1 MTVVELLRALL
12 DLIDKKDST
21 TDRLTPV
28 EIDNKD
34 GVEQAAQD
42 GDSDAQNNA
51 DGQSTMIFPL
61 QQKIELLKKSVDVPS
76 EFDQEDELDIIK
88 KRAGISSCGCQSK
101 PNIHELSQDNDILG

>member
-34 GVEQAAQD
+34 GAEQAVQS
-42 GDSDAQNNA
+42 GDADAQNNA

-101 PNIHELSQDNDILG
+101 PNVHVASEDNDILG

>member
-1 MTVVELLRALL
+1 MTVAELLRSLL

-34 GVEQAAQD
+34 GIEQAAHD
-42 GDSDAQNNA
+42 GNADAEKNA

-61 QQKIELLKKSVDVPS
+61 QQKIELLKKSVNVPN

-101 PNIHELSQDNDILG
+101 PSIHVASEDNDFLG

>member
-1 MTVVELLRALL
+1 MTVAELLRALL

-28 EIDNKD
+28 DIDNKD
-34 GVEQAAQD
+34 GAEQAAHN
-42 GDSDAQNNA
+42 GDIDAEKNA

-61 QQKIELLKKSVDVPS
+61 QQNLELMKKAADVPS

-88 KRAGISSCGCQSK
+88 KRAGISTCGCGNS
-101 PNIHELSQDNDILG
+101 